1 MSVCDQSEQVA
12 QTVLKDVRRSG
23 LSDTGKRYDMAHM
36 FAQYA
41 ESAVARAIKGF
52 AAQMH
57 APGGIQF
64 CHSPAGK
71 GRLAGQP
78 QLSVAELG
86 IEALTP
92 VHVRQ
97 SPALEPGTV
106 ASPQMPFGQ
115 RSSSELSLVASPQN
129 LSIVAAPQQ
138 HVGHHPAP
146 HLPIVASPPEHASQ
160 PLSTGD
166 SDQKPAVD
174 ARSGTES
181 KMSVADVANAI
192 HDAYTR
198 QKATRKANAIPK
210 EAVASAMTKKKPA
223 AAPGKCP
230 PRPKIKL
237 PVIAHEKRR
246 HHFLVRLRDLAPKGN
261 PKSNTFSYECQNSSS
276 MKRAREQAVNFCVET
291 CRDGGVAIDEGHTVV

>member
-1 MSVCDQSEQVA
+1 MSVSAAAINSILGECGDQSEQVA
-12 QTVLKDVRRSG
+12 QTVLKDVGRSG

-64 CHSPAGK
+64 CHPPSGK
-71 GRLAGQP
+71 DQVAGQP
-78 QLSVAELG
+78 QPSVAEFG
-86 IEALTP
+86 IEAPTQ
-92 VHVRQ
+92 VHVGQ
-97 SPALEPGTV
+97 CPALELGIV

-115 RSSSELSLVASPQN
+115 RFLSELSLVASPQD

-160 PLSTGD
+160 PLLEDVCGRRCEGYTNGICEAESSEEGRRHSEGCSGTGD
-166 SDQKPAVD
+166 AEEASSCQWDVS
-174 ARSGTES
+174 ARSDND
-181 KMSVADVANAI
+181 K
-192 HDAYTR
+192 
-198 QKATRKANAIPK
+198 
-210 EAVASAMTKKKPA
+210 
-223 AAPGKCP
+223 
-230 PRPKIKL
+230 
-237 PVIAHEKRR
+237 
-246 HHFLVRLRDLAPKGN
+246 
-261 PKSNTFSYECQNSSS
+261 PKSKTFSYERQNSQS

-291 CRDGGVAIDEGHTVV
+291 CRDRGVAIDEGQKFI

>member
-64 CHSPAGK
+64 CHSPPGK
-71 GRLAGQP
+71 DQVAGQP
-78 QLSVAELG
+78 QPSVAELG
-86 IEALTP
+86 IEAPTQM
-92 VHVRQ
+92 HVGQ
-97 SPALEPGTV
+97 CPALELGIV

-115 RSSSELSLVASPQN
+115 RFFSELSLVASPQD

-146 HLPIVASPPEHASQ
+146 HLPIVVSPPEHASQ

-210 EAVASAMTKKKPA
+210 EAVASATMKKPA
-223 AAPGKCP
+223 AAPGRCP
-230 PRPKIKL
+230 PGPKMKL
-237 PVIAHEKRR
+237 PVIAHEKSRY
-246 HHFLVRLRDLAPKGN
+246 HYLVRLRDLAANDK
-261 PKSNTFSYECQNSSS
+261 PKSKTFSYERQNSQS

-291 CRDGGVAIDEGHTVV
+291 CRDRGVAIDEGQKFI